1 MVAMILIDKGYYDY
15 DFEKA
20 PEKRAPHKQRTP
32 EELREILVGFGF
44 GHLKEKKPETT
55 EEIQDYLIKGGI

>member
-20 PEKRAPHKQRTP
+20 PEKRSPHKQRTP

-55 EEIQDYLIKGGI
+55 EEIQDYLIKGGL